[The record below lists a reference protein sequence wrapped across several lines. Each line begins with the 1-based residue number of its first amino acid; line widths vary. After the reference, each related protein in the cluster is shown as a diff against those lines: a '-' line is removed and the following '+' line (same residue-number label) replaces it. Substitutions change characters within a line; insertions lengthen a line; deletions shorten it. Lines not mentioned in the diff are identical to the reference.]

1 MHPARLTKS
10 VVGLINGRRK
20 AAAIAMAAG
29 IRAAMPIMSLTER
42 QHGRQRSRL
51 AQLTALNQPEFDTA

>member
-1 MHPARLTKS
+1 MAGAMHPARLTKS

-29 IRAAMPIMSLTER
+29 IRAAMPNNVINRTSTLTSAVAFWR
-42 QHGRQRSRL
+42 
-51 AQLTALNQPEFDTA
+51 N